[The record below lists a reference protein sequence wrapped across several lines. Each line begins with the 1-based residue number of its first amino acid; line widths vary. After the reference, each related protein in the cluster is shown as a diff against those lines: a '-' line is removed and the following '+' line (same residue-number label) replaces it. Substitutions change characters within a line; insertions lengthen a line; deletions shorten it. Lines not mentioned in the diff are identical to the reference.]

1 MKPSTQPESASGM
14 KLIHLLLVASCATAL
29 GAQAQTAPA
38 SGAEH
43 AAHHSS
49 APAAPLSEGEVRRI
63 DREQGK
69 LTLRHGPLDNLGMPA
84 MTMVFRV
91 ADPKMLNDLKEGDK
105 IKFNAEKVK
114 GTLTLTA
121 LQKG

>member
-1 MKPSTQPESASGM
+1 MKPSTRPKPVNDM
-14 KLIHLLLVASCATAL
+14 KLTHLVVIASFAAAL
-29 GAQAQTAPA
+29 GAQAQTVPT

-49 APAAPLSEGEVRRI
+49 APAAPLGEGEVRRI

-91 ADPKMLNDLKEGDK
+91 VDPKMLDGLKEGDR
-105 IKFNAEKVK
+105 IKFTAEKVN
-114 GTLTLTA
+114 GALTLTA